1 MKRECMG
8 DAFSAQLDP
17 HGESSNAPVYAAV
30 KVTTAAPI
38 SASGPMAENWS
49 GPGETSAVIVNREAP
64 VIDVLAWCWGE
75 IVALRSVVRL
85 LSLDD
90 GNDIPANVVYETVSH
105 HLERLPDVLGAA
117 IDGLWR
123 EVKKG
128 GAA

>member
-1 MKRECMG
+1 MKKECMG

-17 HGESSNAPVYAAV
+17 HGESVKAPAYATIKA
-30 KVTTAAPI
+30 TTAAPI
-38 SASGPMAENWS
+38 SVSGPMAENWS

-64 VIDVLAWCWGE
+64 IVDVLAWCWGE

-85 LSLDD
+85 LTFD
-90 GNDIPANVVYETVSH
+90 GNDIPANVVYETVGH
-105 HLERLPDVLGAA
+105 HLDRLPDVLEAA
-117 IDGLWR
+117 IDGLLR